1 VGLKRPVRQ
10 SRHSPRLDA
19 TPSATRR
26 RRRGP
31 QPPDNAIADLEREWD
46 TLEAEGAPPEERD
59 NRLRAALLLAWIAI
73 VLHARRRVAS
83 ALPEPWAAQAR
94 GAPGPSHA
102 PAPLDPLPTTRAALA
117 VTLLAWHAAAVRHFA
132 ESVGSSAYLWTTQHD
147 EKVRELHR
155 ELEGTRQTW
164 ADPPLAGLPDFHGA
178 PGEAAG
184 CRCQAFPLPP
194 T

>member
-1 VGLKRPVRQ
+1 MTSRPTRTA
-10 SRHSPRLDA
+10 RRSPRLDA
-19 TPSATRR
+19 VPSAARR

-31 QPPDNAIADLEREWD
+31 QPPDDAIADLEREWD
-46 TLEAEGAPPEERD
+46 LSAEDPPEERA

-73 VLHARRRVAS
+73 ILHARRGVAS
-83 ALPEPWAAQAR
+83 ALPEPWAATAR

-102 PAPLDPLPTTRAALA
+102 PAPLDPLPTTRAALS
-117 VTLLAWHAAAVRHFA
+117 VTLLAWHAEAVRHFA
-132 ESVGSSAYLWTTQHD
+132 EAVGSPAYIWTTQDD

-164 ADPPLAGLPDFHGA
+164 NDPPLAGLPDFHGA

-184 CRCQAFPLPP
+184 CRSQAFPLPP